1 MHFVDAKGIL
11 SAQNASELLE
21 KDLRSKRKKCMIGH
35 CFGLDDNN
43 SNTHSIMCQAGARRA
58 VNTVQ
63 QCDNDA
69 FNLKHP

>member
-1 MHFVDAKGIL
+1 MHCVDAKGIL

-21 KDLRSKRKKCMIGH
+21 KALHSKRKKYMIGH

-43 SNTHSIMCQAGARRA
+43 SNTHSIMCQEGSGRA

>member
-1 MHFVDAKGIL
+1 
-11 SAQNASELLE
+11 
-21 KDLRSKRKKCMIGH
+21 MIGH